1 MTVRN
6 VDEMMVGVCVLRGA
20 YPNLDFQDL
29 VDDVKQI
36 ARLTA
41 QENLG
46 DEETERAVIRAA
58 VFLIAGDKELTPPAA
73 IELALQARKA
83 VSA

>member
-1 MTVRN
+1 M
-6 VDEMMVGVCVLRGA
+6 RGA
-20 YPNLDFQDL
+20 YPHLDLQDL
-29 VDDVKQI
+29 VEDVRQI

-46 DEETERAVIRAA
+46 DAKTERAVIRAA
-58 VFLIAGDKELTPPAA
+58 VFLIAADKELTPHEA
-73 IELALQARKA
+73 IEMAVRVRKA

>member
-1 MTVRN
+1 MVRH
-6 VDEMMVGVCVLRGA
+6 VDEMMVGVCILRGA
-20 YPNLDFQDL
+20 YPELDFQDL
-29 VDDVKQI
+29 VDDVRQI

-46 DEETERAVIRAA
+46 NDETERAVIRAA
-58 VFLIAGDKELTPPAA
+58 LFLIAGDRELTPPAA
-73 IELALQARKA
+73 IELALRARRA

>member
-1 MTVRN
+1 MTVSDVN
-6 VDEMMVGVCVLRGA
+6 EMMVGVCVLRGA
-20 YPNLDFQDL
+20 YPHLDFQDI
-29 VDDVKQI
+29 VEDVRQI

-41 QENLG
+41 QENLE
-46 DEETERAVIRAA
+46 DAETEQAVIRAA

-73 IELALQARKA
+73 IELALRARKA

>member
-1 MTVRN
+1 MTVRH
-6 VDEMMVGVCVLRGA
+6 VDEMMVGVCILRGS
-20 YPNLDFQDL
+20 YPELDFQDL
-29 VDDVKQI
+29 VDDVRQI
-36 ARLTA
+36 PRLTA

-46 DEETERAVIRAA
+46 NDETEKAVIRAA
-58 VFLIAGDKELTPPAA
+58 LFLIAGDRELTPPAA